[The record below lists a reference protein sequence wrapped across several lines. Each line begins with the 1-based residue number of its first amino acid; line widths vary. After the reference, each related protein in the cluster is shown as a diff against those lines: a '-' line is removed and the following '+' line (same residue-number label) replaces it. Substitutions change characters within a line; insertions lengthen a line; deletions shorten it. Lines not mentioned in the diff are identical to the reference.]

1 MDDEIVVYL
10 AVLAQRGNICKDGFG
25 HTEQLHSLV
34 YDVGTQVIGQAAP
47 ILSGFLPSIR
57 LDKITITGEG
67 GFKLHQMPQQA
78 FGQYLLNCQEI
89 AVPPA
94 VLVNAQGQPPACGKC
109 HKFLSFCHGGGE
121 RLLHNHMLTCF
132 EGAAGILIMSAVR
145 CVDDNQIQLFHS
157 DKFLKTPHNTS
168 VGILLPGEF
177 LTALRNGSQFKMRVS
192 GDEGGME
199 NTSRHSVSG

>member
-1 MDDEIVVYL
+1 MNDEVVVYL

-34 YDVGTQVIGQAAP
+34 YDVSTQVIGQAAA

-67 GFKLHQMPQQA
+67 GFKLHQMSQQA
-78 FGQYLLNCQEI
+78 FGQYFLDRQKI
-89 AVPPA
+89 SVPPA
-94 VLVNAQGQPPACGKC
+94 ILVNAQGQPPACGKC
-109 HKFLSFCHGGGE
+109 HQLLSFCHGGSE
-121 RLLHNHMLTCF
+121 RLLHNHMLASF

-145 CVDDNQIQLFHS
+145 CVDDNQIQPFHS

-177 LTALRNGSQFKMRVS
+177 LTALHDGSQFKMRIG
-192 GDEGGME
+192 GDEGSMK

>member
-1 MDDEIVVYL
+1 MDNEIIIHL
-10 AVLAQRGNICKDGFG
+10 AVLAQRGNICKKGFG
-25 HTEQLHSLV
+25 HPEQLHSLV
-34 YDVGTQVIGQAAP
+34 YDVGAQVIGQAAA

-57 LDKITITGEG
+57 LDEITITGKG
-67 GFKLHQMPQQA
+67 GFQLHQMSQQA
-78 FGQYLLNCQEI
+78 LGQYLLDCQEI
-89 AVPPA
+89 TVPPA

-109 HKFLSFCHGGGE
+109 HKFLSFCYGGGE

-145 CVDDNQIQLFHS
+145 CVDDNQIQPFQS

-177 LTALRNGSQFKMRVS
+177 LTALRNGSQFKMRV
-192 GDEGGME
+192 GRDEGSME